1 MERKA
6 RGLSDPPVPRSLSGV
21 QEGREEVC
29 LRPLVAQALTRGACG
44 REPVGG
50 GAACCRMACTHLS
63 VAEPVLPLMQKPP
76 GCPQQSL
83 GCRVVG
89 QGHWACS
96 SQ

>member
-1 MERKA
+1 MA
-6 RGLSDPPVPRSLSGV
+6 LGACG
-21 QEGREEVC
+21 
-29 LRPLVAQALTRGACG
+29 LRPISSADLPRPALTRGACG